1 MRLSAGSVRRPIV
14 AATSADARAA
24 IDTMVDL
31 TLAGGA
37 HFGPLLEI
45 RERDG
50 DMSLHA
56 DAPDGE
62 ALVRLPTELLVPV
75 GEAERDVDLCR

>member
-24 IDTMVDL
+24 IDTMVDP

-37 HFGPLLEI
+37 HFDPLLEI

-75 GEAERDVDLCR
+75 GDCR